1 MKQLENQRGM
11 VLLLVLVVVTL
22 LAALLSEF
30 SFSSL
35 VDLRLAETFRDST
48 RAYYLA
54 NGGVKAGRML
64 LQEDTNGYD
73 GPDELWS
80 QGVVGY
86 PVGDGTVSITI
97 EDLGGKVDLNRL
109 VSSLGNIDPVVKD
122 RCLRLFSELQLADPA
137 GLVDALIDWLD
148 PGSDEQPLG
157 AESTYYLGLPHP
169 YPAKNGPLDS
179 LDELLLVKGFDAD
192 ILAKL
197 APHVTVYGSEKINVN
212 SASQEVLLAL
222 SDQMEQGCRQTDRR
236 RTPGAAVQNPA
247 AAATAAGDGDPLRG
261 DLHLHRRQERY
272 LSHPLPRPGRR
283 RQPHDRSRGTQ
294 DRRPAPLPASELK
307 PWRNALSES
316 TSTSP
321 RSGSRSSK
329 RNAGRPP

>member
-1 MKQLENQRGM
+1 MKPLENQRGM

-109 VSSLGNIDPVVKD
+109 VSNLGNIDPVVKD

-157 AESTYYLGLPHP
+157 AESTYYQGLPHP

-179 LDELLLVKGFDAD
+179 LDELLLVKGFDNTIVAT
-192 ILAKL
+192 L

-222 SDQMEQGCRQTDRR
+222 SDQMSKDAAKQIVAARLERPFKTLQQLQQL
-236 RTPGAAVQNPA
+236 PGMETLYGAIYTYIDVKSDTFRIRSFGQV
-247 AAATAAGDGDPLRG
+247 GDGNRTIEAVVRKTG
-261 DLHLHRRQERY
+261 DRLLYQRV
-272 LSHPLPRPGRR
+272 
-283 RQPHDRSRGTQ
+283 
-294 DRRPAPLPASELK
+294 
-307 PWRNALSES
+307 N
-316 TSTSP
+316 
-321 RSGSRSSK
+321 
-329 RNAGRPP
+329 

>member
-212 SASQEVLLAL
+212 SASTEVLLAL
-222 SDQMEQGCRQTDRR
+222 SDQMDADAAKRIVDARQEQPFKTLQQLQQL
-236 RTPGAAVQNPA
+236 PGMETLYGAIYTYIDVKSDSFRIRSLGQV
-247 AAATAAGDGDPLRG
+247 GDGSRTIEAVVRKTG
-261 DLHLHRRQERY
+261 DVLLYQRV
-272 LSHPLPRPGRR
+272 
-283 RQPHDRSRGTQ
+283 
-294 DRRPAPLPASELK
+294 
-307 PWRNALSES
+307 N
-316 TSTSP
+316 
-321 RSGSRSSK
+321 
-329 RNAGRPP
+329 